1 MKNNYKTSLTIIA
14 AFFFAAI
21 GFSQD
26 YSNGIFILNEGLIGT
41 ETSSV
46 SSLDENGIL
55 ENNIFATHNGG
66 MALGDTAQGMGLMED
81 LAYVVLN
88 NSNEVK
94 VINRTTF
101 EYVASITDQIASP
114 RYIAFYEEQ
123 AFVTNWGDPGNTLDD
138 YVAIID
144 LATNTV
150 IGTIPVAE
158 GPEEIVQKDGVLF
171 VAHQGGYGFGN
182 TISVIDI
189 ATQAVSSLTVGDIPS
204 SIKVDA
210 DYLYVLCSGN
220 PNYSGN
226 ETSGKLLKID
236 LDDYSTVAEYTFPG
250 LEHPSFL
257 GLDEVA
263 MYYVLD
269 ADIYKMSLTATNL
282 PTSPFINTTSNN
294 ISIPYGFDKIEDKLY
309 ISDAID
315 FVSDGKVYV
324 YNEDGTFSTDYTVG
338 PLPNGFY
345 KLKDETA
352 AISDFATTSISLY
365 PNPTSDNF
373 RLNITEKASI
383 KMFDVSGRMIKNTE
397 YDNESI
403 SVAGLTAGV
412 YLVQIEIEG
421 KTTTQKLIVQ

>member
-1 MKNNYKTSLTIIA
+1 
-14 AFFFAAI
+14 
-21 GFSQD
+21 
-26 YSNGIFILNEGLIGT
+26 
-41 ETSSV
+41 
-46 SSLDENGIL
+46 
-55 ENNIFATHNGG
+55 
-66 MALGDTAQGMGLMED
+66 
-81 LAYVVLN
+81 
-88 NSNEVK
+88 
-94 VINRTTF
+94 
-101 EYVASITDQIASP
+101 
-114 RYIAFYEEQ
+114 
-123 AFVTNWGDPGNTLDD
+123 
-138 YVAIID
+138 
-144 LATNTV
+144 
-150 IGTIPVAE
+150 
-158 GPEEIVQKDGVLF
+158 
-171 VAHQGGYGFGN
+171 
-182 TISVIDI
+182 
-189 ATQAVSSLTVGDIPS
+189 
-204 SIKVDA
+204 
-210 DYLYVLCSGN
+210 
-220 PNYSGN
+220 
-226 ETSGKLLKID
+226 
-236 LDDYSTVAEYTFPG
+236 
-250 LEHPSFL
+250 
-257 GLDEVA
+257 
-263 MYYVLD
+263 
-269 ADIYKMSLTATNL
+269 L